1 MERSERF
8 ALFIREMNEAA
19 PAATLE
25 EARTLLE
32 TVLNRI
38 EDLHSGADFNPS
50 NWRNDG
56 RLYPPQDDREID
68 AGRDDVRTFR
78 TVGHYVS
85 FAANGA
91 IRIVALRSAVDDIV
105 LDKPG
110 LNGESCPPMAS

>member
-1 MERSERF
+1 MDRNERF
-8 ALFIREMNEAA
+8 ALFIRELSGAV

-38 EDLHSGADFNPS
+38 EDIHSGADFDPS

-56 RLYPPQDDREID
+56 RLYPPQDDREINSGLD
-68 AGRDDVRTFR
+68 GVRTFR

-91 IRIVALRSAVDDIV
+91 IRIVALRSAIDDIV

-110 LNGESCPPMAS
+110 LDGERCPSMAS

>member
-8 ALFIREMNEAA
+8 ALFIRELNEAE

-25 EARTLLE
+25 EARMLLDA
-32 TVLNRI
+32 VLNRN
-38 EDLHSGADFNPS
+38 EDQHSGADFDPS

-68 AGRDDVRTFR
+68 SGVAGVRTFR

-91 IRIVALRSAVDDIV
+91 IRIVALRPGSDGVV

-110 LNGESCPPMAS
+110 SDGERCPSLTS